1 MKKIFS
7 IVLMASVLATTIFS
21 VVPVFAQDSYVMKVV
36 ADGITTYYDDFGEG
50 WVNAVETAE
59 DTPTTVTLYRDWYA
73 GDTNSNGV
81 IDSDETPGYFKY
93 YNKDGEEFGT
103 ENGALSTG
111 ERNAIV
117 IRFINLTLDLNGHT
131 ISRNLESPVED
142 GNVFCIEAGNIYIKD
157 SSEAQTG
164 KITGGNTTSSG
175 GAFIVDDLGEVFIE
189 NCEISGNYAQEMGGG
204 IYITG
209 NETAVSLNNVKLT
222 GNKAGSAGGGFA
234 IGEDSPN
241 MFCFEDIYL
250 GGDTVIWGNERFDG
264 TQDNLYFPYI
274 GLSNAE
280 LCIKHCMGQRSGV
293 PYSPLTKNARIGV
306 SAEYDNFEMTCEDS
320 NFNLESYK
328 QFISDD
334 SEHYIRPVYDS
345 ADKTNLHQLYYTL
358 RGNSEVTTPHIRTV
372 TVKDENL
379 IKRKYIDME
388 NQVITLTAY
397 KTKKNHFNF
406 VSLNSLITYE
416 VSDDTD
422 VVVGRDDICSLLT
435 PRKYRVMGKDRTY
448 ELCTVQVVPDGGEWA
463 AEQEEVNHNYVMTAD
478 DGERFCTYSDFETGW
493 TEAIPMSQKRP
504 TTVTL
509 LSDWIA
515 PDNDGD
521 GNGDF
526 YYENSS
532 GSEYGTD
539 EGRLHL
545 ATDTIDI
552 TLDLNG
558 HTINRNLS
566 SSKEH
571 GQVFRI
577 EDGSLTIKDSS
588 EAQTGKITGGN
599 NNGNG
604 GAFYMDDGSLYLEG
618 GEISGN
624 KSTQNGGG
632 IYATNASDTYV
643 YIKGGKVCNN
653 SADINGGGIYMYN
666 GYLYVDGGEIS
677 DNKAVDGAGVYWNS
691 RNAGCFTG
699 GKITGNK
706 ASSEGGGI
714 YGADWGEIYL
724 GGTAV
729 IVDNK
734 NAKGV
739 ESNLYLCENDVDIN
753 HTRGQAD
760 GIPNK
765 PLTDG
770 ADIGITSVDTYDL
783 ISGGD
788 SCFDQ
793 GSFGY
798 LHADDD
804 HTYYI
809 RSVFDADEGNNS
821 HQLWYT
827 AWADTNAR
835 YPRVKTV
842 AVLNDNI
849 LDDAKL
855 DYNTQTITIKAYMDA
870 SDAFKSVRLDSLISY
885 TFDHEGEY
893 ILDADQPRD
902 LSTPQEYKIM
912 SDNGTYVTCMVKVD
926 WYCAQHKDSDGNYIC
941 DYCEEYTLTYFT
953 ILNYNAQANEATV
966 FVPEAGKYT
975 LIFADYDGNKLENV
989 DIVEYDFNEGI
1000 NVIPQ
1005 EARSFTL
1012 ANGDKVML
1020 WYDMVNLIPICEALT
1035 LE

>member
-21 VVPVFAQDSYVMKVV
+21 AIPVFAQDSYVMKVV

-50 WVNAVETAE
+50 WVNAVKTAE

-81 IDSDETPGYFKY
+81 IDAGETPGKFEY

-103 ENGALSTG
+103 INGALTTG
-111 ERNAIV
+111 TNIV
-117 IRFINLTLDLNGHT
+117 SFKYRSVDLTLDLNGHT
-131 ISRNLESPVED
+131 ISRNLKTPDANGS
-142 GNVFCIEAGNIYIKD
+142 VFNIKCNRLYIKD
-157 SSEAQTG
+157 SSKEQTG
-164 KITGGNTTSSG
+164 KITGGNSTDKG
-175 GAFIVDDLGEVFIE
+175 GGLFVGMFASVCIE
-189 NCEISGNYAQEMGGG
+189 GCEISGNYAKEGGG
-204 IYITG
+204 IYLYTG
-209 NETAVSLNNVKLT
+209 GLLSLDGVKIT
-222 GNKAGSAGGGFA
+222 GNKAESGGGVCTRGGASSDTYYADF
-234 IGEDSPN
+234 
-241 MFCFEDIYL
+241 FL
-250 GGDTVIWGNERFDG
+250 GGNTVIWGNEKSDG
-264 TQDNLYFPYI
+264 NADNLNFRWEDANFYEV
-274 GLSNAE
+274 N
-280 LCIKHCMGQRSGV
+280 IKQCMGQYNGDI
-293 PYSPLTKNARIGV
+293 PYSPLKEGARIGV
-306 SAEYDNFEMTCEDS
+306 NSIKDNFQMTRKDS
-320 NFNLESYK
+320 WFDLESYK
-328 QFISDD
+328 HFIPDD
-334 SEHYIRPVYDS
+334 SEHYIRPVYDGD
-345 ADKTNLHQLYYTL
+345 DKTDLHQLHYTL
-358 RGNSEVTTPHIRTV
+358 RGNSDATTPHIRTV
-372 TVKDENL
+372 TVKDKNL
-379 IKRKYIDME
+379 IKRASIDMV

-397 KTKKNHFNF
+397 NNKKNHFNY
-406 VSLNSLITYE
+406 VSLNSLITYG

-435 PRKYRVMGKDRTY
+435 PRKYRVMGTDRTY
-448 ELCTVQVVPDGGEWA
+448 VMCTVQVVPDGGEWA
-463 AEQEEVNHNYVMTAD
+463 ENQEEVNHNYVMTAD
-478 DGERFCTYSDFETGW
+478 DGERFNAYSDFEKGW
-493 TEAIPMSQKRP
+493 TEAIPLSQKRS

-539 EGRLHL
+539 KGRLHL

-599 NNGNG
+599 NDGNG

-624 KSTQNGGG
+624 KANNGGAV
-632 IYATNASDTYV
+632 YADNLDDACVYV
-643 YIKGGKVCNN
+643 NGGKISGNTAVG
-653 SADINGGGIYMYN
+653 NGGAIYLEN
-666 GYLYVDGGEIS
+666 GYLYVDGGEITGNS
-677 DNKAVDGAGVYWNS
+677 AVNGAGVYWNS

-706 ASSEGGGI
+706 ASGEGGGI

-770 ADIGITSVDTYDL
+770 ANIGITSVDTYDL

-798 LHADDD
+798 LHADAS

-809 RSVFDADEGNNS
+809 RSVYDASKGNNA
-821 HQLWYT
+821 HQLYYN
-827 AWADTNAR
+827 AWSDANAR
-835 YPRVKTV
+835 YPHVKSVEVKNTDILKS
-842 AVLNDNI
+842 AELDDIQQYITLKAYKHKKTAFDNI
-849 LDDAKL
+849 SLG
-855 DYNTQTITIKAYMDA
+855 
-870 SDAFKSVRLDSLISY
+870 SLISC
-885 TFDHEGEY
+885 EY
-893 ILDADQPRD
+893 DKDTYYIYNMNVPINLY
-902 LSTPQEYKIM
+902 SGYEYKIM
-912 SDNGTYVTCMVKVD
+912 SDNGTYLTCKIIIEWVE
-926 WYCAQHKDSDGNYIC
+926 CSHNDSDENCIC
-941 DYCEEYTLTYFT
+941 DYCGEYTLTEFAIT
-953 ILNYNAQANEATV
+953 GYNAETKEATV
-966 FVPEAGKYT
+966 FVAEAGKYT
-975 LIFADYDGNKLENV
+975 LIFADYEGNKLDSI
-989 DIVEYDFNEGI
+989 DIVEHKFTEGI
-1000 NVIPQ
+1000 NTVQQ
-1005 EARSFTL
+1005 ENKTFML

-1020 WYDMVNLIPICEALT
+1020 WYDLINLVPVCDALT
-1035 LE
+1035 IK

>member
-21 VVPVFAQDSYVMKVV
+21 AIPVFAQDSYVMKVV

-50 WVNAVETAE
+50 WVFAVETSE
-59 DTPTTVTLYRDWYA
+59 ETPTVVTLYRDWYA

-81 IDSDETPGYFKY
+81 IDSGETPGYFKY
-93 YNKDGEEFGT
+93 YNEDGDEYGT
-103 ENGALSTG
+103 INGALTT
-111 ERNAIV
+111 EQTMH
-117 IRFINLTLDLNGHT
+117 LTLDLNGHT
-131 ISRNLESPVED
+131 ISRNLEKPVAN
-142 GNVFCIEAGNIYIKD
+142 GSVFYINCKTLYITD
-157 SSEAQTG
+157 SSESQTG
-164 KITGGNTTSSG
+164 KITGGYTTEYG
-175 GAFIVDDLGEVFIE
+175 GAFFIHNNGVVFIE
-189 NCEISGNYAQEMGGG
+189 NCEISGNYAQQMGGG
-204 IYITG
+204 IYIQG
-209 NETAVSLNNVKLT
+209 DKNGLSLNNVKIT
-222 GNKAGSAGGGFA
+222 GNKAEISGGGVSLLPE
-234 IGEDSPN
+234 IGSSNDMET
-241 MFCFEDIYL
+241 MYI

-264 TQDNLYFPYI
+264 TQDNLYFKHYEGIYNDAEELYI
-274 GLSNAE
+274 
-280 LCIKHCMGQRSGV
+280 KQCMGQSSDI
-293 PYSPLTKNARIGV
+293 PYSPLTENARIGV
-306 SAEYDNFEMTCEDS
+306 GSNFNNFLMTCEDS
-320 NFNLESYK
+320 WFDLESYK
-328 QFISDD
+328 HFIPD
-334 SEHYIRPVYDS
+334 EPNNYYIRSYYEGS
-345 ADKTNLHQLYYTL
+345 DKTNLYQLYYIMK
-358 RGNSEVTTPHIRTV
+358 GNSEVTTPNIRTV
-372 TVKDENL
+372 SVKDTNL
-379 IKRKYIDME
+379 LKRASIDYE

-397 KTKKNHFNF
+397 NNKKNHFNY
-406 VSLNSLITYE
+406 VSLSSLITYTTSE
-416 VSDDTD
+416 DVD
-422 VVVGRDDICSLLT
+422 VVVGRDDICNLLS
-435 PRKYRVMGKDRTY
+435 PRKYRVMGTDQTY
-448 ELCTVQVVPDGGEWA
+448 ILCTVQVVPDGGEWA
-463 AEQEEVNHNYVMTAD
+463 EVQEEVENDYVMTID
-478 DGERFCTYSDFETGW
+478 DGERFCAYSDFETGW
-493 TEAIPMSQKRP
+493 TEAIPLSKKRP

-515 PDNDGD
+515 PDKDGD

-532 GSEYGTD
+532 SSEYGTD

-545 ATDTIDI
+545 ATDTIEI
-552 TLDLNG
+552 TIDLNG
-558 HTINRNLS
+558 HTISRNLS
-566 SSKEH
+566 SPKKH

-577 EDGSLTIKDSS
+577 EAGSLTITDSS

-599 NNGNG
+599 NDGNG

-677 DNKAVDGAGVYWNS
+677 DNKAVDGGGVYWSS
-691 RNAGCFTG
+691 RDAGCFTG

-706 ASSEGGGI
+706 ASGEGGGI

-734 NAKGV
+734 NAKGA

-760 GIPNK
+760 DIPNK

-770 ADIGITSVDTYDL
+770 ANIGITSVDTYDL

-842 AVLNDNI
+842 VVLNDNI
-849 LDDAKL
+849 LNDANL
-855 DYNTQTITIKAYMDA
+855 DYKTQTITLKASMDV
-870 SDAFKSVRLDSLISY
+870 SKSLKSVRLDSLISC

-902 LSTPQEYKIM
+902 LRIPQEYKIM
-912 SDNGTYVTCMVKVD
+912 SDNGTYVTCMIKVD

-941 DYCEEYTLTYFT
+941 DYCDEYTLTDFT

-1005 EARSFTL
+1005 EVRSFTL

-1020 WYDMVNLIPICEALT
+1020 WYDLINLVPVCDALT
-1035 LE
+1035 IK